1 MTLAQTR
8 GYSGAMGIPTRLINF
23 LEQSK
28 VRYEILHHP
37 EAFTSHEL
45 AAIEHVKGKDR
56 AKVVMVRT
64 GMEITMAVLPTDRRL
79 DLEKFG
85 EITGGPTVVAVEAEF
100 KPLFPDCAIGT
111 MPPFGHLYGVTTYV
125 DRSVAEADRL
135 VFEAGTHSDAIKMK
149 YADYERLAKPTLA
162 DFAVKLHPA
171 AGDQPR

>member
-1 MTLAQTR
+1 
-8 GYSGAMGIPTRLINF
+8 MGIPARLIDF
-23 LEQSK
+23 LDESK

-64 GMEITMAVLPTDRRL
+64 DAEIVMAVLPTDRRI
-79 DLEKFG
+79 DLEKLG
-85 EITGGPTVVAVEAEF
+85 AITGRPTTKAAEAEF

-111 MPPFGHLYGVTTYV
+111 MPPFGHLYGVATYL
-125 DRSVAEADRL
+125 DRSFAEADKV

-149 YADYERLAKPTLA
+149 YADYELLAKPIVA
-162 DFAVKLHPA
+162 GFAVKLN
-171 AGDQPR
+171 AG

>member
-1 MTLAQTR
+1 
-8 GYSGAMGIPTRLINF
+8 MGIPARLINF
-23 LEQSK
+23 LDESK

-56 AKVVMVRT
+56 AKVVMVKT
-64 GMEITMAVLPTDRRL
+64 GSEIIMAVLPTDRRL

-85 EITGGPTVVAVEAEF
+85 EITGQPAVVAAEAEF
-100 KPLFPDCAIGT
+100 KPMFPDCAIGT
-111 MPPFGHLYGVTTYV
+111 MPPFGHLYGVATYV

-149 YADYERLAKPTLA
+149 YADYERLAKATLA
-162 DFAVKLHPA
+162 DFAVKLHPV
-171 AGDQPR
+171 AGDRPR

>member
-1 MTLAQTR
+1 
-8 GYSGAMGIPTRLINF
+8 MGIPTRLIEF
-23 LEQSK
+23 LDQSK

-56 AKVVMVRT
+56 AKVVMVKS
-64 GMEITMAVLPTDRRL
+64 GAEILMAVLPTDRRI
-79 DLEKFG
+79 DLEK
-85 EITGGPTVVAVEAEF
+85 ITGITGQPTAVAVEAEF

-111 MPPFGHLYGVTTYV
+111 MPPFGHLYGVATYL

-149 YADYERLAKPTLA
+149 YADYERLAKPTIA
-162 DFAVKLHPA
+162 DFSVKLNDGQA
-171 AGDQPR
+171 VATK